1 MFMNNFTKCN
11 GTAKRSSISN
21 LLCCSIGL
29 NRLQVLKPLLV
40 LVLFVFSSVS
50 VFSQQ
55 RSTFYEVCFSERPLG
70 LTAEQAMALFPDA
83 ECDGDLKVEKT
94 EVVISDSDCS
104 WAITY
109 DYTLYCGD
117 EELAIEKLSYEGGDL
132 SAPELTI
139 PADMTVECDAVPEVG
154 DASATDNC
162 DDDVDIK
169 FDGEVRTDGFC
180 EDTYT
185 LTRTWTATDNCGN
198 ETTLSQ
204 TISVQDTT
212 APELTVPSDVTVECD
227 SVPEAATG
235 EATDNC
241 DSDVTIQYLG
251 ETRADGAVSDSYTL
265 TRHWKATDNCGN
277 SSFASQVITVEDT
290 TAPMLSKGAVVPT
303 GETGLNLC
311 YDSRPEGPSETE
323 IGALFTD
330 NCGNVNVS
338 KELVFKGD
346 DCAWKGYVTYTITD
360 DCGNES
366 DSISLY
372 YSGGDT
378 EAPVFVDA
386 PADIEVSC
394 IDLIPANYMLA
405 WTDNCSSQASKSKKG
420 LGVDDT
426 SNLGEACEGGSLTRT
441 WTAADACGNEV
452 SHTQTITVT
461 PAPSASFD
469 SLEDIEITCED
480 LASFEAGS
488 LGYSNGGSGAC
499 DISGSVVG
507 VAEAF
512 TENCG
517 SFTVTYTYSDTCN
530 DLEYVQT
537 VTVIDETAPELMIPA
552 DATVECDAI
561 PEVGEATATDN
572 CDTDVAIQ
580 YLGQKKTPGDCENNY
595 TLIRIWRATDSCGNS
610 SVKSQ
615 VLTVQDTT
623 APELTIPADV
633 TVECDAVPSIGE
645 ASAMDNCDD
654 NADVKYDGEE
664 RTDGFCE
671 DTYTLTRTWTATDN
685 CGNAT
690 TLSQTITVQDTTA
703 PELTVPA
710 DVTVECHEVPEVA
723 SGEATDNCDSDVM
736 IKFLGETRADG
747 DCANSY
753 TLTRHWSAT
762 DNCGN
767 ATTETQ
773 VITVEDTTAP
783 EITVPAD
790 VTVECDM
797 IPEIGVASAIDNCD
811 EGATAEFVK
820 EEKIDGDCEGAY
832 QLVRVFIAEDACGN
846 FVLASQTITVID
858 TTGPV
863 FAGVGEDAKI
873 ECPEDVVFSEPTATD
888 ACSSMVT
895 VTFEDDEKLDEC
907 GLGYITRTW
916 TATDDCDNST
926 MASQTITIED
936 NTDPV
941 ISGVEDD
948 YTSECSDDLVWSE
961 PTVSDACDDKPS
973 LEMEET
979 QQLDYCGLGTVT
991 RTWTATDC
999 AGNTSVESQTITIE
1013 DTTNPVIT
1021 GVGEDFSVECP
1032 EGFEFSEPTFSDNCT
1047 EEFWVYNSRDC
1058 EDNYP
1063 EMGTEGAP
1071 ELGYVQVC
1079 TEENLDDCGL
1089 GTITRTWT
1097 AYDCYGNMSTDSQ
1110 TVTIEDNT
1118 APVITGVEEDYTVD
1132 CPDELVWSEPTVTDT
1147 CTDDFYFTP
1156 CFEDNSSVT
1165 FTESTLTIVGS
1176 DYDDDEGPYYGI
1188 GPGPGFGGYLTA
1200 AYIECV
1206 ETLEYSFDWDY
1217 STEDGPMYDI
1227 AFYVNGEPIPLV
1239 DIEDEDANNQSG
1251 SMTVTCLAGDVIG
1264 FGIDSTDGCCG
1275 AGTLVISNF
1284 MAGETSGFVG
1294 DFAEENWNIVSMPSE
1309 FEGEGPEANGVN
1321 PEEPD
1326 YSIGFVQVCTVE
1338 NLDDCGLG
1346 TVTRTWTAY
1355 DCAGNMSSDSQ
1366 TITIQDITDPVIS
1379 GVEDDY
1385 TVECPED
1392 LVWSEPTAFDACS
1405 GSETITID
1413 CKILIEDMNTD
1424 IVNVEVT
1431 FTQIGRDEYDNALYS
1446 DEWIELKLLDN
1457 TYVRARANLV
1467 YNPEMYDEHYYVVV
1481 ENTIPVFRGDMDEN
1495 GNASCDPSDWEA
1507 FEDVCQILAI
1517 SCDDG
1522 VLPLTFEDD
1531 DKTDACG
1538 LGTIT
1543 RTWTA
1548 TDCAG
1553 NTSSESQTITIED
1566 NTAPVIVAF
1575 DADYTSE
1582 CPDDLNWFEPT
1593 AYDACSD
1600 LESIT
1605 IDCTI
1610 RIEELGIETVNV
1622 TASFDKIGE
1631 EMNGIAI
1638 YSSELLKLQYEGNT
1652 YVQVNANLYPNE
1664 DGYFYLVVEN
1674 EIPVFRG
1681 AINEEGNASCNASD
1695 WSAPYDEICEV
1706 LTVTCEG
1713 EASTMITYE
1722 DDDKT
1727 DECGL
1732 GTITRTWTATD
1743 CAGNESTASQTIT
1756 IEDNVDPY
1764 FNEELPQD
1772 ITNVDCESVPEAAVL
1787 TASDACDQDIKVDFE
1802 QVRDDGNCAGNY
1814 TLTRTWSA
1822 SDCAGNS
1829 IEHVQVI
1836 HVTDTTPPVL
1846 VGDLPESMNELNACQ
1861 GAYMDA
1867 PLSEEEFALLFTDN
1881 CSDVVVSLDTS
1892 AVGDDCG
1899 WSVMHK
1905 YAVSDDCGNSLGN
1918 FKVYYSGSDMT
1929 APELME
1935 APADVT
1941 VSCDDIPEAK
1951 DLMAMDCTGDFSVEA
1966 VDTVQ
1971 SVGDEGCSDI
1981 DITRTWT
1988 AVDNCGNET
1997 VHTQVIQV
2005 RDMEAPELTGDLPEG
2020 TNENDA
2026 CAPESDEELA
2036 ALGVLTASE
2045 FTDLY
2050 TDDCNT
2056 VVVNREHN
2064 IDGDDCKWIMWVRY
2078 DVSDSCGNE
2087 AQSVKLWYHGG
2098 DATAPEITKAEDVTE
2113 ECDGTDDALNA
2124 WLADNGGNTATDCG
2138 EFTWTND
2145 YDSRESTEGDGCT
2158 TVTTVTFT
2166 ATDACGN

>member
-1 MFMNNFTKCN
+1 MFRNNFTKCN
-11 GTAKRSSISN
+11 GTTKRSSILN
-21 LLCCSIGL
+21 LLCCSMGL
-29 NRLQVLKPLLV
+29 NKLQVVKPLLV

-70 LTAEQAMALFPDA
+70 LTAEQAMALFPFA

-139 PADMTVECDAVPEVG
+139 PADMTVECDAVPEIG

-169 FDGEVRTDGFC
+169 FDGEVRTDGSC
-180 EDTYT
+180 YNSYT

-198 ETTLSQ
+198 ATTL
-204 TISVQDTT
+204 
-212 APELTVPSDVTVECD
+212 
-227 SVPEAATG
+227 
-235 EATDNC
+235 
-241 DSDVTIQYLG
+241 
-251 ETRADGAVSDSYTL
+251 
-265 TRHWKATDNCGN
+265 
-277 SSFASQVITVEDT
+277 SQVITVEDT

-323 IGALFTD
+323 IGALFSD
-330 NCGNVNVS
+330 NCGSVNVS

-517 SFTVTYTYSDTCN
+517 SFTVMYTYSDTCN

-537 VTVIDETAPELMIPA
+537 VTVIDETAPELTVPA
-552 DATVECDAI
+552 DATVECDAV
-561 PEVGEATATDN
+561 PSVGEATATDN
-572 CDTDVAIQ
+572 CDTDVEVTYDGEERVDGFCEDTYTLTRTWTATDNCGNETTLSQTINVQDTTKPELTIPADATVECDAIPKTGVATATDNCDADVSIQ
-580 YLGQKKTPGDCENNY
+580 YLGEKKSPGDCENNY
-595 TLIRIWRATDSCGNS
+595 TLIRIWRATDNCGN
-610 SVKSQ
+610 VTIKSQ

-633 TVECDAVPSIGE
+633 TVECDAVPEIGE

-671 DTYTLTRTWTATDN
+671 DTYTLTRTWTATDS

-710 DVTVECHEVPEVA
+710 DVTVECHEVPEIA
-723 SGEATDNCDSDVM
+723 PGEATDNCDSDVM

-753 TLTRHWSAT
+753 TLTRHWKAT

-767 ATTETQ
+767 AAMGTQ
-773 VITVEDTTAP
+773 VITVQDTTAP

-916 TATDDCDNST
+916 TATDDCENST

-941 ISGVEDD
+941 ISGVNAD

-961 PTVSDACDDKPS
+961 PTVSDTCDDKPS
-973 LEMEET
+973 LEMEQT

-1047 EEFWVYNSRDC
+1047 EDFYVYEYRGYCGDDVNR
-1058 EDNYP
+1058 E
-1063 EMGTEGAP
+1063 TEGDDSGG
-1071 ELGYVQVC
+1071 GYVQVC
-1079 TEENLDDCGL
+1079 TVENLDDCGL

-1097 AYDCYGNMSTDSQ
+1097 AYDCAGNMSTESQ
-1110 TVTIEDNT
+1110 TVTIFDET
-1118 APVITGVEEDYTVD
+1118 APVISGVEDDYTVD
-1132 CPDELVWSEPTVTDT
+1132 CPDELVWSEPTATDT
-1147 CTDDFYFTP
+1147 CDGDVYGGAITFDCSFVWDGATFNF
-1156 CFEDNSSVT
+1156 DHT
-1165 FTESTLTIVGS
+1165 FTATGEDEFGYTTYSETDLILTING
-1176 DYDDDEGPYYGI
+1176 DIADNLGPIYLV
-1188 GPGPGFGGYLTA
+1188 PSKGGYQIYNEEVGYL
-1200 AYIECV
+1200 Y
-1206 ETLEYSFDWDY
+1206 YSEQSNPYEASCDASEWRVY
-1217 STEDGPMYDI
+1217 SELCEI
-1227 AFYVNGEPIPLV
+1227 NG
-1239 DIEDEDANNQSG
+1239 
-1251 SMTVTCLAGDVIG
+1251 VTCGLPYEDVA
-1264 FGIDSTDGCCG
+1264 D
-1275 AGTLVISNF
+1275 
-1284 MAGETSGFVG
+1284 
-1294 DFAEENWNIVSMPSE
+1294 
-1309 FEGEGPEANGVN
+1309 
-1321 PEEPD
+1321 
-1326 YSIGFVQVCTVE
+1326 
-1338 NLDDCGLG
+1338 LDDCGLG
-1346 TVTRTWTAY
+1346 TVTRTWTAT
-1355 DCAGNMSSDSQ
+1355 DCAGNSSTASQ
-1366 TITIQDITDPVIS
+1366 TITIQDITAPVIE
-1379 GVEDDY
+1379 GVDDDY

-1392 LVWSEPTAFDACS
+1392 LVWSEPTATDACS
-1405 GSETITID
+1405 RDTIT
-1413 CKILIEDMNTD
+1413 
-1424 IVNVEVT
+1424 
-1431 FTQIGRDEYDNALYS
+1431 F
-1446 DEWIELKLLDN
+1446 
-1457 TYVRARANLV
+1457 
-1467 YNPEMYDEHYYVVV
+1467 
-1481 ENTIPVFRGDMDEN
+1481 
-1495 GNASCDPSDWEA
+1495 
-1507 FEDVCQILAI
+1507 
-1517 SCDDG
+1517 
-1522 VLPLTFEDD
+1522 
-1531 DKTDACG
+1531 
-1538 LGTIT
+1538 
-1543 RTWTA
+1543 
-1548 TDCAG
+1548 
-1553 NTSSESQTITIED
+1553 
-1566 NTAPVIVAF
+1566 
-1575 DADYTSE
+1575 
-1582 CPDDLNWFEPT
+1582 
-1593 AYDACSD
+1593 
-1600 LESIT
+1600 
-1605 IDCTI
+1605 
-1610 RIEELGIETVNV
+1610 
-1622 TASFDKIGE
+1622 
-1631 EMNGIAI
+1631 
-1638 YSSELLKLQYEGNT
+1638 
-1652 YVQVNANLYPNE
+1652 
-1664 DGYFYLVVEN
+1664 
-1674 EIPVFRG
+1674 
-1681 AINEEGNASCNASD
+1681 
-1695 WSAPYDEICEV
+1695 
-1706 LTVTCEG
+1706 
-1713 EASTMITYE
+1713 
-1722 DDDKT
+1722 
-1727 DECGL
+1727 
-1732 GTITRTWTATD
+1732 
-1743 CAGNESTASQTIT
+1743 
-1756 IEDNVDPY
+1756 
-1764 FNEELPQD
+1764 
-1772 ITNVDCESVPEAAVL
+1772 
-1787 TASDACDQDIKVDFE
+1787 
-1802 QVRDDGNCAGNY
+1802 
-1814 TLTRTWSA
+1814 
-1822 SDCAGNS
+1822 
-1829 IEHVQVI
+1829 
-1836 HVTDTTPPVL
+1836 
-1846 VGDLPESMNELNACQ
+1846 
-1861 GAYMDA
+1861 
-1867 PLSEEEFALLFTDN
+1867 N
-1881 CSDVVVSLDTS
+1881 CSLEFEGATFNLD
-1892 AVGDDCG
+1892 
-1899 WSVMHK
+1899 H
-1905 YAVSDDCGNSLGN
+1905 
-1918 FKVYYSGSDMT
+1918 
-1929 APELME
+1929 
-1935 APADVT
+1935 
-1941 VSCDDIPEAK
+1941 
-1951 DLMAMDCTGDFSVEA
+1951 
-1966 VDTVQ
+1966 
-1971 SVGDEGCSDI
+1971 
-1981 DITRTWT
+1981 
-1988 AVDNCGNET
+1988 
-1997 VHTQVIQV
+1997 
-2005 RDMEAPELTGDLPEG
+2005 
-2020 TNENDA
+2020 
-2026 CAPESDEELA
+2026 
-2036 ALGVLTASE
+2036 
-2045 FTDLY
+2045 
-2050 TDDCNT
+2050 
-2056 VVVNREHN
+2056 
-2064 IDGDDCKWIMWVRY
+2064 
-2078 DVSDSCGNE
+2078 
-2087 AQSVKLWYHGG
+2087 
-2098 DATAPEITKAEDVTE
+2098 
-2113 ECDGTDDALNA
+2113 
-2124 WLADNGGNTATDCG
+2124 
-2138 EFTWTND
+2138 
-2145 YDSRESTEGDGCT
+2145 
-2158 TVTTVTFT
+2158 TFT
-2166 ATDACGN
+2166 ATGEDEFGYTTYSETNLIVEQNGEEVIDLGPIYLRYWGGGYYVYNNEVLPQNHQKWL

>member
-1 MFMNNFTKCN
+1 MNNFTKCN
-11 GTAKRSSISN
+11 GTAKRSSILN
-21 LLCCSIGL
+21 LLCCSMGL
-29 NRLQVLKPLLV
+29 NKLQVLKPLLV

-83 ECDGDLKVEKT
+83 ECDGDLKVEKS

-251 ETRADGAVSDSYTL
+251 ETRTDGACSDSYTL

-277 SSFASQVITVEDT
+277 ASFSSQVITVEDT

-338 KELVFKGD
+338 KELEFKGD

-469 SLEDIEITCED
+469 SLEDIEINCED

-530 DLEYVQT
+530 ELEYVQT

-916 TATDDCDNST
+916 TATDDCENST

-961 PTVSDACDDKPS
+961 PTVSDTCDDKPS

-979 QQLDYCGLGTVT
+979 QQLDYCGLGIVT

-1047 EEFWVYNSRDC
+1047 EDFYVYEYTGYCGDDVNR
-1058 EDNYP
+1058 E
-1063 EMGTEGAP
+1063 TEGGYYG
-1071 ELGYVQVC
+1071 GYVYVC

-1110 TVTIEDNT
+1110 TVTIFDET
-1118 APVITGVEEDYTVD
+1118 A
-1132 CPDELVWSEPTVTDT
+1132 
-1147 CTDDFYFTP
+1147 
-1156 CFEDNSSVT
+1156 
-1165 FTESTLTIVGS
+1165 
-1176 DYDDDEGPYYGI
+1176 
-1188 GPGPGFGGYLTA
+1188 
-1200 AYIECV
+1200 
-1206 ETLEYSFDWDY
+1206 
-1217 STEDGPMYDI
+1217 
-1227 AFYVNGEPIPLV
+1227 
-1239 DIEDEDANNQSG
+1239 
-1251 SMTVTCLAGDVIG
+1251 
-1264 FGIDSTDGCCG
+1264 
-1275 AGTLVISNF
+1275 
-1284 MAGETSGFVG
+1284 
-1294 DFAEENWNIVSMPSE
+1294 
-1309 FEGEGPEANGVN
+1309 
-1321 PEEPD
+1321 
-1326 YSIGFVQVCTVE
+1326 
-1338 NLDDCGLG
+1338 
-1346 TVTRTWTAY
+1346 
-1355 DCAGNMSSDSQ
+1355 
-1366 TITIQDITDPVIS
+1366 PVIS

-1392 LVWSEPTAFDACS
+1392 YKFSEPTVSDTCDSAPS
-1405 GSETITID
+1405 LTY
-1413 CKILIEDMNTD
+1413 EDKD
-1424 IVNVEVT
+1424 D
-1431 FTQIGRDEYDNALYS
+1431 RDE
-1446 DEWIELKLLDN
+1446 
-1457 TYVRARANLV
+1457 
-1467 YNPEMYDEHYYVVV
+1467 
-1481 ENTIPVFRGDMDEN
+1481 
-1495 GNASCDPSDWEA
+1495 
-1507 FEDVCQILAI
+1507 
-1517 SCDDG
+1517 
-1522 VLPLTFEDD
+1522 
-1531 DKTDACG
+1531 CG
-1538 LGTIT
+1538 LGSIT

-1553 NTSSESQTITIED
+1553 NTSSTSQTITVED
-1566 NTAPVIVAF
+1566 NVAPVIDGV
-1575 DADYTSE
+1575 
-1582 CPDDLNWFEPT
+1582 
-1593 AYDACSD
+1593 
-1600 LESIT
+1600 
-1605 IDCTI
+1605 
-1610 RIEELGIETVNV
+1610 
-1622 TASFDKIGE
+1622 GE
-1631 EMNGIAI
+1631 
-1638 YSSELLKLQYEGNT
+1638 
-1652 YVQVNANLYPNE
+1652 
-1664 DGYFYLVVEN
+1664 DFH
-1674 EIPVFRG
+1674 
-1681 AINEEGNASCNASD
+1681 
-1695 WSAPYDEICEV
+1695 
-1706 LTVTCEG
+1706 
-1713 EASTMITYE
+1713 
-1722 DDDKT
+1722 
-1727 DECGL
+1727 CG
-1732 GTITRTWTATD
+1732 
-1743 CAGNESTASQTIT
+1743 
-1756 IEDNVDPY
+1756 
-1764 FNEELPQD
+1764 
-1772 ITNVDCESVPEAAVL
+1772 VPRRL
-1787 TASDACDQDIKVDFE
+1787 
-1802 QVRDDGNCAGNY
+1802 
-1814 TLTRTWSA
+1814 
-1822 SDCAGNS
+1822 
-1829 IEHVQVI
+1829 
-1836 HVTDTTPPVL
+1836 
-1846 VGDLPESMNELNACQ
+1846 
-1861 GAYMDA
+1861 
-1867 PLSEEEFALLFTDN
+1867 
-1881 CSDVVVSLDTS
+1881 
-1892 AVGDDCG
+1892 
-1899 WSVMHK
+1899 
-1905 YAVSDDCGNSLGN
+1905 
-1918 FKVYYSGSDMT
+1918 
-1929 APELME
+1929 
-1935 APADVT
+1935 
-1941 VSCDDIPEAK
+1941 
-1951 DLMAMDCTGDFSVEA
+1951 
-1966 VDTVQ
+1966 
-1971 SVGDEGCSDI
+1971 
-1981 DITRTWT
+1981 
-1988 AVDNCGNET
+1988 
-1997 VHTQVIQV
+1997 VIQ
-2005 RDMEAPELTGDLPEG
+2005 
-2020 TNENDA
+2020 
-2026 CAPESDEELA
+2026 
-2036 ALGVLTASE
+2036 
-2045 FTDLY
+2045 
-2050 TDDCNT
+2050 
-2056 VVVNREHN
+2056 
-2064 IDGDDCKWIMWVRY
+2064 
-2078 DVSDSCGNE
+2078 
-2087 AQSVKLWYHGG
+2087 
-2098 DATAPEITKAEDVTE
+2098 
-2113 ECDGTDDALNA
+2113 
-2124 WLADNGGNTATDCG
+2124 
-2138 EFTWTND
+2138 
-2145 YDSRESTEGDGCT
+2145 
-2158 TVTTVTFT
+2158 
-2166 ATDACGN
+2166 

>member
-1 MFMNNFTKCN
+1 MNNFTKCN

-70 LTAEQAMALFPDA
+70 LTAEQAMALFPFA

-139 PADMTVECDAVPEVG
+139 PADMTVECDAVPEIG

-162 DDDVDIK
+162 DDDVDISVE
-169 FDGEVRTDGFC
+169 EVRTDGSC
-180 EDTYT
+180 YNSYT

-198 ETTLSQ
+198 ATTL
-204 TISVQDTT
+204 
-212 APELTVPSDVTVECD
+212 
-227 SVPEAATG
+227 
-235 EATDNC
+235 
-241 DSDVTIQYLG
+241 
-251 ETRADGAVSDSYTL
+251 
-265 TRHWKATDNCGN
+265 
-277 SSFASQVITVEDT
+277 SQVITVEDT

-330 NCGNVNVS
+330 NCGSVNVS

-537 VTVIDETAPELMIPA
+537 VTVIDETAPELTVPA
-552 DATVECDAI
+552 DATVECDAV
-561 PEVGEATATDN
+561 PAVGEATATDN
-572 CDTDVAIQ
+572 CDTDVEVTYDGEERVDGFCEDTYTLTRTWTATDNCGNETTLSQTINVQDTTKPELTIPADATVECDAIPKTGEATATDNCDADVSIQ
-580 YLGQKKTPGDCENNY
+580 YLGEKKSPGDCENNY
-595 TLIRIWRATDSCGNS
+595 TLIRIWRATDNCGN
-610 SVKSQ
+610 VTIKSQ

-633 TVECDAVPSIGE
+633 TVECDAVPEIGE

-736 IKFLGETRADG
+736 IKYLGETRTDG

-753 TLTRHWSAT
+753 TLTRHWRAT

-895 VTFEDDEKLDEC
+895 VTFEDDEKLDDC

-961 PTVSDACDDKPS
+961 PTASDACSDQGFNPEDWTIEEGYDGVVTLTASSLIIVGGDYGDGYPDDSYVFTTCPVNGTYS
-973 LEMEET
+973 FDWSFDASTDAYGAGYDVAYYINGFAYPLLSDPNGPDQQSGTITLNCAEGDYIGFGVYTPDSLDGPVTLTVSNFNAPGEGVVLEMEET
-979 QQLDYCGLGTVT
+979 EQLDYCGLGTVT

-999 AGNTSVESQTITIE
+999 AGNTSVASQTITIE

-1047 EEFWVYNSRDC
+1047 EEFWVYNARDC
-1058 EDNYP
+1058 GDN
-1063 EMGTEGAP
+1063 
-1071 ELGYVQVC
+1071 
-1079 TEENLDDCGL
+1079 
-1089 GTITRTWT
+1089 
-1097 AYDCYGNMSTDSQ
+1097 
-1110 TVTIEDNT
+1110 
-1118 APVITGVEEDYTVD
+1118 
-1132 CPDELVWSEPTVTDT
+1132 
-1147 CTDDFYFTP
+1147 
-1156 CFEDNSSVT
+1156 
-1165 FTESTLTIVGS
+1165 
-1176 DYDDDEGPYYGI
+1176 
-1188 GPGPGFGGYLTA
+1188 
-1200 AYIECV
+1200 
-1206 ETLEYSFDWDY
+1206 
-1217 STEDGPMYDI
+1217 
-1227 AFYVNGEPIPLV
+1227 
-1239 DIEDEDANNQSG
+1239 
-1251 SMTVTCLAGDVIG
+1251 
-1264 FGIDSTDGCCG
+1264 
-1275 AGTLVISNF
+1275 
-1284 MAGETSGFVG
+1284 
-1294 DFAEENWNIVSMPSE
+1294 
-1309 FEGEGPEANGVN
+1309 
-1321 PEEPD
+1321 
-1326 YSIGFVQVCTVE
+1326 
-1338 NLDDCGLG
+1338 
-1346 TVTRTWTAY
+1346 
-1355 DCAGNMSSDSQ
+1355 
-1366 TITIQDITDPVIS
+1366 
-1379 GVEDDY
+1379 
-1385 TVECPED
+1385 
-1392 LVWSEPTAFDACS
+1392 
-1405 GSETITID
+1405 
-1413 CKILIEDMNTD
+1413 
-1424 IVNVEVT
+1424 
-1431 FTQIGRDEYDNALYS
+1431 
-1446 DEWIELKLLDN
+1446 
-1457 TYVRARANLV
+1457 
-1467 YNPEMYDEHYYVVV
+1467 
-1481 ENTIPVFRGDMDEN
+1481 
-1495 GNASCDPSDWEA
+1495 
-1507 FEDVCQILAI
+1507 
-1517 SCDDG
+1517 
-1522 VLPLTFEDD
+1522 
-1531 DKTDACG
+1531 
-1538 LGTIT
+1538 
-1543 RTWTA
+1543 
-1548 TDCAG
+1548 
-1553 NTSSESQTITIED
+1553 
-1566 NTAPVIVAF
+1566 
-1575 DADYTSE
+1575 
-1582 CPDDLNWFEPT
+1582 
-1593 AYDACSD
+1593 
-1600 LESIT
+1600 
-1605 IDCTI
+1605 
-1610 RIEELGIETVNV
+1610 
-1622 TASFDKIGE
+1622 
-1631 EMNGIAI
+1631 
-1638 YSSELLKLQYEGNT
+1638 
-1652 YVQVNANLYPNE
+1652 
-1664 DGYFYLVVEN
+1664 
-1674 EIPVFRG
+1674 
-1681 AINEEGNASCNASD
+1681 
-1695 WSAPYDEICEV
+1695 
-1706 LTVTCEG
+1706 
-1713 EASTMITYE
+1713 
-1722 DDDKT
+1722 
-1727 DECGL
+1727 
-1732 GTITRTWTATD
+1732 
-1743 CAGNESTASQTIT
+1743 
-1756 IEDNVDPY
+1756 
-1764 FNEELPQD
+1764 
-1772 ITNVDCESVPEAAVL
+1772 
-1787 TASDACDQDIKVDFE
+1787 
-1802 QVRDDGNCAGNY
+1802 
-1814 TLTRTWSA
+1814 
-1822 SDCAGNS
+1822 
-1829 IEHVQVI
+1829 
-1836 HVTDTTPPVL
+1836 
-1846 VGDLPESMNELNACQ
+1846 
-1861 GAYMDA
+1861 
-1867 PLSEEEFALLFTDN
+1867 
-1881 CSDVVVSLDTS
+1881 
-1892 AVGDDCG
+1892 
-1899 WSVMHK
+1899 
-1905 YAVSDDCGNSLGN
+1905 
-1918 FKVYYSGSDMT
+1918 
-1929 APELME
+1929 
-1935 APADVT
+1935 
-1941 VSCDDIPEAK
+1941 
-1951 DLMAMDCTGDFSVEA
+1951 
-1966 VDTVQ
+1966 
-1971 SVGDEGCSDI
+1971 
-1981 DITRTWT
+1981 
-1988 AVDNCGNET
+1988 
-1997 VHTQVIQV
+1997 
-2005 RDMEAPELTGDLPEG
+2005 
-2020 TNENDA
+2020 
-2026 CAPESDEELA
+2026 
-2036 ALGVLTASE
+2036 
-2045 FTDLY
+2045 
-2050 TDDCNT
+2050 
-2056 VVVNREHN
+2056 
-2064 IDGDDCKWIMWVRY
+2064 
-2078 DVSDSCGNE
+2078 
-2087 AQSVKLWYHGG
+2087 
-2098 DATAPEITKAEDVTE
+2098 
-2113 ECDGTDDALNA
+2113 
-2124 WLADNGGNTATDCG
+2124 
-2138 EFTWTND
+2138 
-2145 YDSRESTEGDGCT
+2145 
-2158 TVTTVTFT
+2158 
-2166 ATDACGN
+2166 

>member
-1 MFMNNFTKCN
+1 MCGKAEKLKSSVKRILTNPNVMFMNNFTKCN
-11 GTAKRSSISN
+11 GAAKRSSISN

-83 ECDGDLKVEKT
+83 ECDGDLKVEKS

-204 TISVQDTT
+204 TITVQDTT

-227 SVPEAATG
+227 SVPEAASG

-241 DSDVTIQYLG
+241 DSDVTIQYLRRNKSRWS
-251 ETRADGAVSDSYTL
+251 TVLDSYTL

-277 SSFASQVITVEDT
+277 SSFATQVITVEDT

-323 IGALFTD
+323 IGALFSD
-330 NCGNVNVS
+330 NCGSVNVS

-595 TLIRIWRATDSCGNS
+595 TLIRIWRATDNCGNS

-633 TVECDAVPSIGE
+633 TVECDAVPEIGE

-895 VTFEDDEKLDEC
+895 VTFEDDEKLDDC

-961 PTVSDACDDKPS
+961 PTASDACSDQGFNPEDWTIEEGYDGVVTLTASSLIIVGGDYGDGYPDDSYVFTTCPVNGTYS
-973 LEMEET
+973 FDWSFDASTDAYGAGYDVAYYINGFAYPLLSDPNGPDQQSGTITLNCAEGDYIGFGVYTPDSLDGPVTLTVSNFNAPGEGVVLEMEET
-979 QQLDYCGLGTVT
+979 EQLDYCGLGTVT

-999 AGNTSVESQTITIE
+999 AGNTSVASQTITIE

-1047 EEFWVYNSRDC
+1047 E
-1058 EDNYP
+1058 
-1063 EMGTEGAP
+1063 
-1071 ELGYVQVC
+1071 
-1079 TEENLDDCGL
+1079 
-1089 GTITRTWT
+1089 
-1097 AYDCYGNMSTDSQ
+1097 
-1110 TVTIEDNT
+1110 
-1118 APVITGVEEDYTVD
+1118 
-1132 CPDELVWSEPTVTDT
+1132 
-1147 CTDDFYFTP
+1147 DFY
-1156 CFEDNSSVT
+1156 V
-1165 FTESTLTIVGS
+1165 
-1176 DYDDDEGPYYGI
+1176 
-1188 GPGPGFGGYLTA
+1188 
-1200 AYIECV
+1200 
-1206 ETLEYSFDWDY
+1206 
-1217 STEDGPMYDI
+1217 
-1227 AFYVNGEPIPLV
+1227 
-1239 DIEDEDANNQSG
+1239 
-1251 SMTVTCLAGDVIG
+1251 
-1264 FGIDSTDGCCG
+1264 
-1275 AGTLVISNF
+1275 
-1284 MAGETSGFVG
+1284 
-1294 DFAEENWNIVSMPSE
+1294 
-1309 FEGEGPEANGVN
+1309 
-1321 PEEPD
+1321 
-1326 YSIGFVQVCTVE
+1326 
-1338 NLDDCGLG
+1338 
-1346 TVTRTWTAY
+1346 
-1355 DCAGNMSSDSQ
+1355 
-1366 TITIQDITDPVIS
+1366 
-1379 GVEDDY
+1379 
-1385 TVECPED
+1385 
-1392 LVWSEPTAFDACS
+1392 
-1405 GSETITID
+1405 
-1413 CKILIEDMNTD
+1413 
-1424 IVNVEVT
+1424 
-1431 FTQIGRDEYDNALYS
+1431 
-1446 DEWIELKLLDN
+1446 
-1457 TYVRARANLV
+1457 
-1467 YNPEMYDEHYYVVV
+1467 
-1481 ENTIPVFRGDMDEN
+1481 
-1495 GNASCDPSDWEA
+1495 
-1507 FEDVCQILAI
+1507 
-1517 SCDDG
+1517 
-1522 VLPLTFEDD
+1522 
-1531 DKTDACG
+1531 
-1538 LGTIT
+1538 
-1543 RTWTA
+1543 
-1548 TDCAG
+1548 
-1553 NTSSESQTITIED
+1553 
-1566 NTAPVIVAF
+1566 
-1575 DADYTSE
+1575 
-1582 CPDDLNWFEPT
+1582 
-1593 AYDACSD
+1593 
-1600 LESIT
+1600 
-1605 IDCTI
+1605 
-1610 RIEELGIETVNV
+1610 
-1622 TASFDKIGE
+1622 
-1631 EMNGIAI
+1631 
-1638 YSSELLKLQYEGNT
+1638 
-1652 YVQVNANLYPNE
+1652 
-1664 DGYFYLVVEN
+1664 
-1674 EIPVFRG
+1674 
-1681 AINEEGNASCNASD
+1681 
-1695 WSAPYDEICEV
+1695 
-1706 LTVTCEG
+1706 
-1713 EASTMITYE
+1713 
-1722 DDDKT
+1722 
-1727 DECGL
+1727 
-1732 GTITRTWTATD
+1732 
-1743 CAGNESTASQTIT
+1743 
-1756 IEDNVDPY
+1756 
-1764 FNEELPQD
+1764 
-1772 ITNVDCESVPEAAVL
+1772 
-1787 TASDACDQDIKVDFE
+1787 
-1802 QVRDDGNCAGNY
+1802 
-1814 TLTRTWSA
+1814 
-1822 SDCAGNS
+1822 
-1829 IEHVQVI
+1829 
-1836 HVTDTTPPVL
+1836 
-1846 VGDLPESMNELNACQ
+1846 
-1861 GAYMDA
+1861 
-1867 PLSEEEFALLFTDN
+1867 
-1881 CSDVVVSLDTS
+1881 
-1892 AVGDDCG
+1892 
-1899 WSVMHK
+1899 
-1905 YAVSDDCGNSLGN
+1905 
-1918 FKVYYSGSDMT
+1918 
-1929 APELME
+1929 
-1935 APADVT
+1935 
-1941 VSCDDIPEAK
+1941 
-1951 DLMAMDCTGDFSVEA
+1951 
-1966 VDTVQ
+1966 
-1971 SVGDEGCSDI
+1971 
-1981 DITRTWT
+1981 
-1988 AVDNCGNET
+1988 
-1997 VHTQVIQV
+1997 
-2005 RDMEAPELTGDLPEG
+2005 
-2020 TNENDA
+2020 
-2026 CAPESDEELA
+2026 
-2036 ALGVLTASE
+2036 
-2045 FTDLY
+2045 
-2050 TDDCNT
+2050 
-2056 VVVNREHN
+2056 
-2064 IDGDDCKWIMWVRY
+2064 
-2078 DVSDSCGNE
+2078 
-2087 AQSVKLWYHGG
+2087 
-2098 DATAPEITKAEDVTE
+2098 
-2113 ECDGTDDALNA
+2113 
-2124 WLADNGGNTATDCG
+2124 
-2138 EFTWTND
+2138 
-2145 YDSRESTEGDGCT
+2145 
-2158 TVTTVTFT
+2158 
-2166 ATDACGN
+2166 

>member
-1 MFMNNFTKCN
+1 M
-11 GTAKRSSISN
+11 
-21 LLCCSIGL
+21 
-29 NRLQVLKPLLV
+29 
-40 LVLFVFSSVS
+40 
-50 VFSQQ
+50 
-55 RSTFYEVCFSERPLG
+55 
-70 LTAEQAMALFPDA
+70 
-83 ECDGDLKVEKT
+83 
-94 EVVISDSDCS
+94 
-104 WAITY
+104 
-109 DYTLYCGD
+109 
-117 EELAIEKLSYEGGDL
+117 
-132 SAPELTI
+132 
-139 PADMTVECDAVPEVG
+139 
-154 DASATDNC
+154 
-162 DDDVDIK
+162 
-169 FDGEVRTDGFC
+169 
-180 EDTYT
+180 
-185 LTRTWTATDNCGN
+185 
-198 ETTLSQ
+198 
-204 TISVQDTT
+204 
-212 APELTVPSDVTVECD
+212 
-227 SVPEAATG
+227 
-235 EATDNC
+235 
-241 DSDVTIQYLG
+241 
-251 ETRADGAVSDSYTL
+251 
-265 TRHWKATDNCGN
+265 
-277 SSFASQVITVEDT
+277 
-290 TAPMLSKGAVVPT
+290 
-303 GETGLNLC
+303 
-311 YDSRPEGPSETE
+311 
-323 IGALFTD
+323 
-330 NCGNVNVS
+330 
-338 KELVFKGD
+338 
-346 DCAWKGYVTYTITD
+346 TYTITD

-441 WTAADACGNEV
+441 WTVADACGNEV

-469 SLEDIEITCED
+469 SLEDIEINCED

-916 TATDDCDNST
+916 TATDDCENST

-1047 EEFWVYNSRDC
+1047 EDFYVSNYC

-1063 EMGTEGAP
+1063 EMGTEGGYYG
-1071 ELGYVQVC
+1071 GYVYVC

-1110 TVTIEDNT
+1110 TVTIFDETAPVISGVEDDYTVDCPDELVWSEPTATDTCDDSNRSAPLFTYADTDTLDDCGLGTVTRTWTATDCAGNMSSDSQTITIEDNT
-1118 APVITGVEEDYTVD
+1118 APVIDGVGEDYTVD
-1132 CPDELVWSEPTVTDT
+1132 CPDELVWSEPTATDT
-1147 CTDDFYFTP
+1147 CDGDLY
-1156 CFEDNSSVT
+1156 EG
-1165 FTESTLTIVGS
+1165 ESTIS
-1176 DYDDDEGPYYGI
+1176 FNCSFQPYG
-1188 GPGPGFGGYLTA
+1188 
-1200 AYIECV
+1200 
-1206 ETLEYSFDWDY
+1206 
-1217 STEDGPMYDI
+1217 
-1227 AFYVNGEPIPLV
+1227 
-1239 DIEDEDANNQSG
+1239 
-1251 SMTVTCLAGDVIG
+1251 GDVIITNVTFNKIG
-1264 FGIDSTDGCCG
+1264 VDTYNVPVYDTQKLEDVQDGEVINSYG
-1275 AGTLVISNF
+1275 DVNLIQGKGGWLVISNEVGYLYYSEQSNPYEVSCDASEWYVYNAPCEIF
-1284 MAGETSGFVG
+1284 DISCTSGTELTYT
-1294 DFAEENWNIVSMPSE
+1294 DS
-1309 FEGEGPEANGVN
+1309 
-1321 PEEPD
+1321 D
-1326 YSIGFVQVCTVE
+1326 T
-1338 NLDDCGLG
+1338 LDACGLG
-1346 TVTRTWTAY
+1346 TVTRTWTA
-1355 DCAGNMSSDSQ
+1355 
-1366 TITIQDITDPVIS
+1366 
-1379 GVEDDY
+1379 
-1385 TVECPED
+1385 
-1392 LVWSEPTAFDACS
+1392 
-1405 GSETITID
+1405 
-1413 CKILIEDMNTD
+1413 
-1424 IVNVEVT
+1424 
-1431 FTQIGRDEYDNALYS
+1431 
-1446 DEWIELKLLDN
+1446 
-1457 TYVRARANLV
+1457 
-1467 YNPEMYDEHYYVVV
+1467 
-1481 ENTIPVFRGDMDEN
+1481 
-1495 GNASCDPSDWEA
+1495 
-1507 FEDVCQILAI
+1507 
-1517 SCDDG
+1517 
-1522 VLPLTFEDD
+1522 
-1531 DKTDACG
+1531 
-1538 LGTIT
+1538 
-1543 RTWTA
+1543 

-1553 NTSSESQTITIED
+1553 NSSTDSQTITIED
-1566 NTAPVIVAF
+1566 NTAPVISGVEESF
-1575 DADYTSE
+1575 TVE
-1582 CPDDLNWFEPT
+1582 CPDDYSL
-1593 AYDACSD
+1593 
-1600 LESIT
+1600 
-1605 IDCTI
+1605 
-1610 RIEELGIETVNV
+1610 VNQ
-1622 TASFDKIGE
+1622 
-1631 EMNGIAI
+1631 
-1638 YSSELLKLQYEGNT
+1638 QY
-1652 YVQVNANLYPNE
+1652 Q
-1664 DGYFYLVVEN
+1664 
-1674 EIPVFRG
+1674 IPVM
-1681 AINEEGNASCNASD
+1681 EE
-1695 WSAPYDEICEV
+1695 Y
-1706 LTVTCEG
+1706 
-1713 EASTMITYE
+1713 
-1722 DDDKT
+1722 KH
-1727 DECGL
+1727 
-1732 GTITRTWTATD
+1732 R
-1743 CAGNESTASQTIT
+1743 
-1756 IEDNVDPY
+1756 
-1764 FNEELPQD
+1764 
-1772 ITNVDCESVPEAAVL
+1772 
-1787 TASDACDQDIKVDFE
+1787 IK
-1802 QVRDDGNCAGNY
+1802 
-1814 TLTRTWSA
+1814 
-1822 SDCAGNS
+1822 
-1829 IEHVQVI
+1829 
-1836 HVTDTTPPVL
+1836 
-1846 VGDLPESMNELNACQ
+1846 
-1861 GAYMDA
+1861 
-1867 PLSEEEFALLFTDN
+1867 
-1881 CSDVVVSLDTS
+1881 
-1892 AVGDDCG
+1892 
-1899 WSVMHK
+1899 
-1905 YAVSDDCGNSLGN
+1905 
-1918 FKVYYSGSDMT
+1918 
-1929 APELME
+1929 
-1935 APADVT
+1935 
-1941 VSCDDIPEAK
+1941 
-1951 DLMAMDCTGDFSVEA
+1951 
-1966 VDTVQ
+1966 
-1971 SVGDEGCSDI
+1971 
-1981 DITRTWT
+1981 
-1988 AVDNCGNET
+1988 
-1997 VHTQVIQV
+1997 
-2005 RDMEAPELTGDLPEG
+2005 
-2020 TNENDA
+2020 
-2026 CAPESDEELA
+2026 
-2036 ALGVLTASE
+2036 
-2045 FTDLY
+2045 
-2050 TDDCNT
+2050 
-2056 VVVNREHN
+2056 
-2064 IDGDDCKWIMWVRY
+2064 
-2078 DVSDSCGNE
+2078 
-2087 AQSVKLWYHGG
+2087 
-2098 DATAPEITKAEDVTE
+2098 
-2113 ECDGTDDALNA
+2113 
-2124 WLADNGGNTATDCG
+2124 
-2138 EFTWTND
+2138 
-2145 YDSRESTEGDGCT
+2145 
-2158 TVTTVTFT
+2158 
-2166 ATDACGN
+2166 

>member
-1 MFMNNFTKCN
+1 MMQ
-11 GTAKRSSISN
+11 G
-21 LLCCSIGL
+21 
-29 NRLQVLKPLLV
+29 
-40 LVLFVFSSVS
+40 
-50 VFSQQ
+50 
-55 RSTFYEVCFSERPLG
+55 
-70 LTAEQAMALFPDA
+70 
-83 ECDGDLKVEKT
+83 
-94 EVVISDSDCS
+94 
-104 WAITY
+104 
-109 DYTLYCGD
+109 
-117 EELAIEKLSYEGGDL
+117 
-132 SAPELTI
+132 
-139 PADMTVECDAVPEVG
+139 
-154 DASATDNC
+154 
-162 DDDVDIK
+162 
-169 FDGEVRTDGFC
+169 
-180 EDTYT
+180 
-185 LTRTWTATDNCGN
+185 
-198 ETTLSQ
+198 
-204 TISVQDTT
+204 
-212 APELTVPSDVTVECD
+212 
-227 SVPEAATG
+227 
-235 EATDNC
+235 
-241 DSDVTIQYLG
+241 
-251 ETRADGAVSDSYTL
+251 
-265 TRHWKATDNCGN
+265 
-277 SSFASQVITVEDT
+277 
-290 TAPMLSKGAVVPT
+290 
-303 GETGLNLC
+303 
-311 YDSRPEGPSETE
+311 
-323 IGALFTD
+323 
-330 NCGNVNVS
+330 
-338 KELVFKGD
+338 
-346 DCAWKGYVTYTITD
+346 
-360 DCGNES
+360 
-366 DSISLY
+366 LY
-372 YSGGDT
+372 YS
-378 EAPVFVDA
+378 
-386 PADIEVSC
+386 
-394 IDLIPANYMLA
+394 
-405 WTDNCSSQASKSKKG
+405 
-420 LGVDDT
+420 
-426 SNLGEACEGGSLTRT
+426 
-441 WTAADACGNEV
+441 
-452 SHTQTITVT
+452 
-461 PAPSASFD
+461 
-469 SLEDIEITCED
+469 
-480 LASFEAGS
+480 
-488 LGYSNGGSGAC
+488 
-499 DISGSVVG
+499 
-507 VAEAF
+507 
-512 TENCG
+512 
-517 SFTVTYTYSDTCN
+517 
-530 DLEYVQT
+530 
-537 VTVIDETAPELMIPA
+537 DE
-552 DATVECDAI
+552 
-561 PEVGEATATDN
+561 
-572 CDTDVAIQ
+572 
-580 YLGQKKTPGDCENNY
+580 
-595 TLIRIWRATDSCGNS
+595 
-610 SVKSQ
+610 
-615 VLTVQDTT
+615 
-623 APELTIPADV
+623 
-633 TVECDAVPSIGE
+633 
-645 ASAMDNCDD
+645 
-654 NADVKYDGEE
+654 
-664 RTDGFCE
+664 
-671 DTYTLTRTWTATDN
+671 
-685 CGNAT
+685 
-690 TLSQTITVQDTTA
+690 
-703 PELTVPA
+703 
-710 DVTVECHEVPEVA
+710 
-723 SGEATDNCDSDVM
+723 
-736 IKFLGETRADG
+736 
-747 DCANSY
+747 
-753 TLTRHWSAT
+753 
-762 DNCGN
+762 
-767 ATTETQ
+767 
-773 VITVEDTTAP
+773 
-783 EITVPAD
+783 
-790 VTVECDM
+790 
-797 IPEIGVASAIDNCD
+797 
-811 EGATAEFVK
+811 
-820 EEKIDGDCEGAY
+820 
-832 QLVRVFIAEDACGN
+832 
-846 FVLASQTITVID
+846 
-858 TTGPV
+858 
-863 FAGVGEDAKI
+863 
-873 ECPEDVVFSEPTATD
+873 
-888 ACSSMVT
+888 
-895 VTFEDDEKLDEC
+895 
-907 GLGYITRTW
+907 
-916 TATDDCDNST
+916 
-926 MASQTITIED
+926 
-936 NTDPV
+936 
-941 ISGVEDD
+941 
-948 YTSECSDDLVWSE
+948 
-961 PTVSDACDDKPS
+961 
-973 LEMEET
+973 
-979 QQLDYCGLGTVT
+979 
-991 RTWTATDC
+991 
-999 AGNTSVESQTITIE
+999 
-1013 DTTNPVIT
+1013 
-1021 GVGEDFSVECP
+1021 
-1032 EGFEFSEPTFSDNCT
+1032 
-1047 EEFWVYNSRDC
+1047 
-1058 EDNYP
+1058 
-1063 EMGTEGAP
+1063 
-1071 ELGYVQVC
+1071 
-1079 TEENLDDCGL
+1079 
-1089 GTITRTWT
+1089 
-1097 AYDCYGNMSTDSQ
+1097 
-1110 TVTIEDNT
+1110 
-1118 APVITGVEEDYTVD
+1118 
-1132 CPDELVWSEPTVTDT
+1132 
-1147 CTDDFYFTP
+1147 
-1156 CFEDNSSVT
+1156 
-1165 FTESTLTIVGS
+1165 
-1176 DYDDDEGPYYGI
+1176 
-1188 GPGPGFGGYLTA
+1188 
-1200 AYIECV
+1200 
-1206 ETLEYSFDWDY
+1206 
-1217 STEDGPMYDI
+1217 
-1227 AFYVNGEPIPLV
+1227 
-1239 DIEDEDANNQSG
+1239 
-1251 SMTVTCLAGDVIG
+1251 
-1264 FGIDSTDGCCG
+1264 
-1275 AGTLVISNF
+1275 
-1284 MAGETSGFVG
+1284 
-1294 DFAEENWNIVSMPSE
+1294 
-1309 FEGEGPEANGVN
+1309 
-1321 PEEPD
+1321 
-1326 YSIGFVQVCTVE
+1326 E

-1346 TVTRTWTAY
+1346 TVTRIWTAT
-1355 DCAGNMSSDSQ
+1355 DCAGNSSTASQ

-1431 FTQIGRDEYDNALYS
+1431 FTQIGRDEYDHALYS

-2045 FTDLY
+2045 F
-2050 TDDCNT
+2050 
-2056 VVVNREHN
+2056 
-2064 IDGDDCKWIMWVRY
+2064 
-2078 DVSDSCGNE
+2078 
-2087 AQSVKLWYHGG
+2087 A
-2098 DATAPEITKAEDVTE
+2098 
-2113 ECDGTDDALNA
+2113 ALI
-2124 WLADNGGNTATDCG
+2124 
-2138 EFTWTND
+2138 
-2145 YDSRESTEGDGCT
+2145 YR
-2158 TVTTVTFT
+2158 
-2166 ATDACGN
+2166 

>member
-1 MFMNNFTKCN
+1 MFMNNFTQRN

-21 LLCCSIGL
+21 LFCCSIGL

-70 LTAEQAMALFPDA
+70 LTAEQAMALFPFA

-162 DDDVDIK
+162 DDDVDISVE
-169 FDGEVRTDGFC
+169 EVRTDGSC
-180 EDTYT
+180 YNSYT

-198 ETTLSQ
+198 ATTL
-204 TISVQDTT
+204 
-212 APELTVPSDVTVECD
+212 
-227 SVPEAATG
+227 
-235 EATDNC
+235 
-241 DSDVTIQYLG
+241 
-251 ETRADGAVSDSYTL
+251 
-265 TRHWKATDNCGN
+265 
-277 SSFASQVITVEDT
+277 SQVITVEDT

-469 SLEDIEITCED
+469 SLEDIEITCDD

-537 VTVIDETAPELMIPA
+537 VTVIDETAPELTVPA
-552 DATVECDAI
+552 DATVECDAV
-561 PEVGEATATDN
+561 PAVGEATATDN
-572 CDTDVAIQ
+572 CDTDVEVTYDGEERVDGFCEDTYTLTRTWTATDNCGNETTLSQTINVQDTTKPELTIPADATVECDAIPKTGEATATDNCDADVSIQ
-580 YLGQKKTPGDCENNY
+580 YLGEKKSPGDCENNY
-595 TLIRIWRATDSCGNS
+595 TLIRIWRATDNCGN
-610 SVKSQ
+610 VTIKSQ

-633 TVECDAVPSIGE
+633 TVECDAVPEIGE

-736 IKFLGETRADG
+736 IKYLGETRTDG

-753 TLTRHWSAT
+753 TLTRHWRAT

-1309 FEGEGPEANGVN
+1309 FVGEGPEANGVN

-1941 VSCDDIPEAK
+1941 VSCD
-1951 DLMAMDCTGDFSVEA
+1951 GH
-1966 VDTVQ
+1966 
-1971 SVGDEGCSDI
+1971 
-1981 DITRTWT
+1981 TR
-1988 AVDNCGNET
+1988 
-1997 VHTQVIQV
+1997 
-2005 RDMEAPELTGDLPEG
+2005 
-2020 TNENDA
+2020 
-2026 CAPESDEELA
+2026 S
-2036 ALGVLTASE
+2036 
-2045 FTDLY
+2045 
-2050 TDDCNT
+2050 
-2056 VVVNREHN
+2056 
-2064 IDGDDCKWIMWVRY
+2064 
-2078 DVSDSCGNE
+2078 
-2087 AQSVKLWYHGG
+2087 
-2098 DATAPEITKAEDVTE
+2098 
-2113 ECDGTDDALNA
+2113 
-2124 WLADNGGNTATDCG
+2124 
-2138 EFTWTND
+2138 
-2145 YDSRESTEGDGCT
+2145 
-2158 TVTTVTFT
+2158 
-2166 ATDACGN
+2166 

>member
-1 MFMNNFTKCN
+1 MFMNNFTQCN
-11 GTAKRSSISN
+11 GASNRSSISN
-21 LLCCSIGL
+21 LLCCSLGL
-29 NRLQVLKPLLV
+29 NKLQVVKPLLV

-83 ECDGDLKVEKT
+83 ECDGDLKVEKS

-251 ETRADGAVSDSYTL
+251 ETRADGACADSYTL

-277 SSFASQVITVEDT
+277 SSFGTQVITVEDT

-338 KELVFKGD
+338 KELTFKGD

-426 SNLGEACEGGSLTRT
+426 SNLGEACEGGSMTRT
-441 WTAADACGNEV
+441 WTVADACGNEV

-469 SLEDIEITCED
+469 SLEDIEINCED

-580 YLGQKKTPGDCENNY
+580 YLGQKKTPGDCENSY
-595 TLIRIWRATDSCGNS
+595 TLIRIWRATDNCGNS

-645 ASAMDNCDD
+645 ASAMDNCDE

-736 IKFLGETRADG
+736 IKYLGETRADG

-916 TATDDCDNST
+916 TATDDCENST

-1047 EEFWVYNSRDC
+1047 EDFYVSNYC

-1063 EMGTEGAP
+1063 EMGTEGGYYG
-1071 ELGYVQVC
+1071 GYVYVC

-1110 TVTIEDNT
+1110 TVTIFDET
-1118 APVITGVEEDYTVD
+1118 APVISGVEDDYTVD
-1132 CPDELVWSEPTVTDT
+1132 CPDELVWSEPTATDT
-1147 CTDDFYFTP
+1147 CDGDVYGGAITFN
-1156 CFEDNSSVT
+1156 CSFELEGALVSLDHT
-1165 FTESTLTIVGS
+1165 FTATGEDEFGYTTYSETNLIVEQNGEYVI
-1176 DYDDDEGPYYGI
+1176 DLGPIYLVPSKG
-1188 GPGPGFGGYLTA
+1188 GGYDVYNDEVGYL
-1200 AYIECV
+1200 Y
-1206 ETLEYSFDWDY
+1206 YSDQSNPYEASCDASEWTVY
-1217 STEDGPMYDI
+1217 SELCEI
-1227 AFYVNGEPIPLV
+1227 NG
-1239 DIEDEDANNQSG
+1239 
-1251 SMTVTCLAGDVIG
+1251 VTCGLPYEDVA
-1264 FGIDSTDGCCG
+1264 D
-1275 AGTLVISNF
+1275 
-1284 MAGETSGFVG
+1284 
-1294 DFAEENWNIVSMPSE
+1294 
-1309 FEGEGPEANGVN
+1309 
-1321 PEEPD
+1321 
-1326 YSIGFVQVCTVE
+1326 
-1338 NLDDCGLG
+1338 LDDCGLG
-1346 TVTRTWTAY
+1346 TVTRTWTAT
-1355 DCAGNMSSDSQ
+1355 DCAGNSSTASQ
-1366 TITIQDITDPVIS
+1366 TITIQDITAPVIE
-1379 GVEDDY
+1379 GVDDDY

-1392 LVWSEPTAFDACS
+1392 LVWSEPTATDACS
-1405 GSETITID
+1405 GDTIT
-1413 CKILIEDMNTD
+1413 
-1424 IVNVEVT
+1424 
-1431 FTQIGRDEYDNALYS
+1431 F
-1446 DEWIELKLLDN
+1446 
-1457 TYVRARANLV
+1457 
-1467 YNPEMYDEHYYVVV
+1467 
-1481 ENTIPVFRGDMDEN
+1481 
-1495 GNASCDPSDWEA
+1495 
-1507 FEDVCQILAI
+1507 
-1517 SCDDG
+1517 
-1522 VLPLTFEDD
+1522 
-1531 DKTDACG
+1531 
-1538 LGTIT
+1538 
-1543 RTWTA
+1543 
-1548 TDCAG
+1548 
-1553 NTSSESQTITIED
+1553 
-1566 NTAPVIVAF
+1566 
-1575 DADYTSE
+1575 
-1582 CPDDLNWFEPT
+1582 
-1593 AYDACSD
+1593 
-1600 LESIT
+1600 
-1605 IDCTI
+1605 
-1610 RIEELGIETVNV
+1610 
-1622 TASFDKIGE
+1622 
-1631 EMNGIAI
+1631 
-1638 YSSELLKLQYEGNT
+1638 
-1652 YVQVNANLYPNE
+1652 
-1664 DGYFYLVVEN
+1664 
-1674 EIPVFRG
+1674 
-1681 AINEEGNASCNASD
+1681 
-1695 WSAPYDEICEV
+1695 
-1706 LTVTCEG
+1706 
-1713 EASTMITYE
+1713 
-1722 DDDKT
+1722 
-1727 DECGL
+1727 
-1732 GTITRTWTATD
+1732 
-1743 CAGNESTASQTIT
+1743 
-1756 IEDNVDPY
+1756 
-1764 FNEELPQD
+1764 
-1772 ITNVDCESVPEAAVL
+1772 
-1787 TASDACDQDIKVDFE
+1787 
-1802 QVRDDGNCAGNY
+1802 
-1814 TLTRTWSA
+1814 
-1822 SDCAGNS
+1822 
-1829 IEHVQVI
+1829 
-1836 HVTDTTPPVL
+1836 
-1846 VGDLPESMNELNACQ
+1846 
-1861 GAYMDA
+1861 
-1867 PLSEEEFALLFTDN
+1867 N
-1881 CSDVVVSLDTS
+1881 CSFEFEGALVSLD
-1892 AVGDDCG
+1892 
-1899 WSVMHK
+1899 H
-1905 YAVSDDCGNSLGN
+1905 
-1918 FKVYYSGSDMT
+1918 
-1929 APELME
+1929 
-1935 APADVT
+1935 
-1941 VSCDDIPEAK
+1941 
-1951 DLMAMDCTGDFSVEA
+1951 
-1966 VDTVQ
+1966 
-1971 SVGDEGCSDI
+1971 
-1981 DITRTWT
+1981 
-1988 AVDNCGNET
+1988 
-1997 VHTQVIQV
+1997 
-2005 RDMEAPELTGDLPEG
+2005 
-2020 TNENDA
+2020 
-2026 CAPESDEELA
+2026 
-2036 ALGVLTASE
+2036 
-2045 FTDLY
+2045 
-2050 TDDCNT
+2050 
-2056 VVVNREHN
+2056 
-2064 IDGDDCKWIMWVRY
+2064 
-2078 DVSDSCGNE
+2078 
-2087 AQSVKLWYHGG
+2087 
-2098 DATAPEITKAEDVTE
+2098 
-2113 ECDGTDDALNA
+2113 
-2124 WLADNGGNTATDCG
+2124 
-2138 EFTWTND
+2138 
-2145 YDSRESTEGDGCT
+2145 
-2158 TVTTVTFT
+2158 TFT
-2166 ATDACGN
+2166 ATGEDEFGYTTYSETNLIVEQNGEEVTDLGPLYLRSWEAGL